1 MASTHEHHHG
11 HQGHGVAHAVKDPV
25 CGMTVDV
32 ASAVYRSTFQD
43 TTYYFC
49 SAGCLTRFEED
60 PARFA
65 AAVPG

>member
-1 MASTHEHHHG
+1 
-11 HQGHGVAHAVKDPV
+11 
-25 CGMTVDV
+25 MTVDV
-32 ASAVYRSTFQD
+32 ASAVYRSTFED

-49 SAGCLTRFEED
+49 SAGCLTRFEEN

>member
-1 MASTHEHHHG
+1 MER
-11 HQGHGVAHAVKDPV
+11 DPV
-25 CGMTVDV
+25 CGMDIERGE
-32 ASAVYRSTFQD
+32 AAGRADYEGL
-43 TTYYFC
+43 TYYFC